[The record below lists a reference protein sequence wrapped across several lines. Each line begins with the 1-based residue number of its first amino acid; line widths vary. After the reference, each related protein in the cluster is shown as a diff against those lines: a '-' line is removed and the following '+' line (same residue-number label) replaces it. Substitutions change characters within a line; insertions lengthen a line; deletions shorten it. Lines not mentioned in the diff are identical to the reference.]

1 MAEQKSYATADDI
14 ELRWE
19 TLTDAQRKQAEALI
33 LDASTAIH
41 GQYPDCETHST
52 EQALRMVVC
61 TLVITRMQ
69 SLSHMGATQA
79 SETTGPFTESYS
91 YGSSG
96 AGDWYLT
103 AAMRRAL
110 GYGSGR
116 AFTVGMVGETG
127 ERPGSP

>member
-1 MAEQKSYATADDI
+1 MTQKAYATADDV
-14 ELRWE
+14 ETRWT
-19 TLTDAQRKQAEALI
+19 TLSDAQRKQCEALL

-41 GQYPDCETHST
+41 AQYPDCETRST

-79 SETTGPFTESYS
+79 SETTGPFTTSYS
-91 YGSSG
+91 YGSAG

-110 GYGSGR
+110 GYESGR
-116 AFTVGMVGETG
+116 VFTIAMVGN
-127 ERPGSP
+127 GS